1 MSRDAD
7 RLLAHGEMPARCVA
21 KVGCRVA
28 DSEYV
33 PEYVANRS
41 MIDVSRPMRQ
51 TTAQIFRSS
60 RRFYLRRK
68 VKNQDLESRDFYYPT
83 KV

>member
-33 PEYVANRS
+33 PEHVANRS
-41 MIDVSRPMRQ
+41 MIDASRSMRQ
-51 TTAQIFRSS
+51 TTA
-60 RRFYLRRK
+60 
-68 VKNQDLESRDFYYPT
+68 
-83 KV
+83 

>member
-33 PEYVANRS
+33 SEHVANRS
-41 MIDVSRPMRQ
+41 MIDASRSMRQ

-60 RRFYLRRK
+60 RPFYLRGK
-68 VKNQDLESRDFYYPT
+68 I
-83 KV
+83 